1 MSDRIFYLFYVA
13 FCLIEENIKQDQTVL
28 SFSIN
33 KVLESATELLIH
45 LQTWRPMTENTGEIS
60 SKQQMKT
67 FRNTVQQSAS
77 VTETTAD
84 CSVKETVQF
93 CCLRHSLGCFFLVSS
108 RFCFLTILSQL
119 FFFYHLS
126 SSRLS
131 LFPDLFF
138 LASAMSR
145 SIVRQSKFRHV
156 FGQNVKAEQGYDDI
170 RVSKVTWDSSF
181 CAVNPKF
188 LAVIVESSGGGAF
201 LVLPIS
207 KVS

>member
-119 FFFYHLS
+119 FFFFTASH
-126 SSRLS
+126 
-131 LFPDLFF
+131 P
-138 LASAMSR
+138 LASLCSL
-145 SIVRQSKFRHV
+145 IYF
-156 FGQNVKAEQGYDDI
+156 
-170 RVSKVTWDSSF
+170 SS
-181 CAVNPKF
+181 PQ
-188 LAVIVESSGGGAF
+188 
-201 LVLPIS
+201 P
-207 KVS
+207 

>member
-119 FFFYHLS
+119 FFFLPLLILS
-126 SSRLS
+126 PLFVPWSIFPRLS
-131 LFPDLFF
+131 HESQHR
-138 LASAMSR
+138 A
-145 SIVRQSKFRHV
+145 
-156 FGQNVKAEQGYDDI
+156 AEQ
-170 RVSKVTWDSSF
+170 VSPRLW
-181 CAVNPKF
+181 P
-188 LAVIVESSGGGAF
+188 ERQGGAG
-201 LVLPIS
+201 LRWHPGLQGDVGQLLLRRQP
-207 KVS
+207 KVPGGDRWVQRRRSVPGPAHL